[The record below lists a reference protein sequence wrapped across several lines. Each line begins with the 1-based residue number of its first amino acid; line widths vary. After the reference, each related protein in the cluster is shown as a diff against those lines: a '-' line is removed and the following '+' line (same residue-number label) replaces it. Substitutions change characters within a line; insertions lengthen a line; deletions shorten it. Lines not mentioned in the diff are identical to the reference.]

1 MKNFE
6 ICKYFSIFAAK
17 YSIMRKNLFLILVLA
32 IVLTACT
39 KSSVNFYGVPIEG
52 TLDEFLT
59 AIDGTNH
66 IALDSANIEYF
77 EGAYGTCTFNGVPM
91 EYYVSA
97 KQVTIE
103 DLPSSSVESLAL
115 VGSDT
120 IPLEA
125 FTAHY
130 GNNYKVDGGI
140 TYWEFENGEVG
151 FGWKFDQI
159 YLHFYR
165 K

>member
-1 MKNFE
+1 MK
-6 ICKYFSIFAAK
+6 IFLLVCDIFCTFAQFMK
-17 YSIMRKNLFLILVLA
+17 PLYYILPLLLLVLA
-32 IVLTACT
+32 SCT
-39 KSSVNFYGVPIEG
+39 PKGVNFFGVPIGG